1 VRYARDSDRKLVLH
15 HQSYDGKVLMK
26 TQAEQTLKQ
35 LRMLWGF
42 DVSLESVDQDGRAV
56 KTY

>member
-1 VRYARDSDRKLVLH
+1 
-15 HQSYDGKVLMK
+15 MK